1 MENLLDIY
9 YFESDGIKRRDNV
22 YRGGNAPINM
32 RFFALFEILTRELID
47 NTRVGHRQV
56 GCTTYNFITI
66 IFEIW
71 KFKKKKKKENFFHS
85 RTKETV

>member
-22 YRGGNAPINM
+22 HRGGNAPINT

-47 NTRVGHRQV
+47 NTRVGYRRV
-56 GCTTYNFITI
+56 YNIQFHHNY
-66 IFEIW
+66 FRNMEI
-71 KFKKKKKKENFFHS
+71 
-85 RTKETV
+85 

>member
-22 YRGGNAPINM
+22 YRGGNAPINT

-47 NTRVGHRQV
+47 NTRVGYRRV
-56 GCTTYNFITI
+56 YNIQFHYNY
-66 IFEIW
+66 FRNMEI
-71 KFKKKKKKENFFHS
+71 
-85 RTKETV
+85 

>member
-22 YRGGNAPINM
+22 YRGGNAPINT

-56 GCTTYNFITI
+56 VQHI
-66 IFEIW
+66 ISSQLFLSRNMEI
-71 KFKKKKKKENFFHS
+71 
-85 RTKETV
+85 

>member
-47 NTRVGHRQV
+47 NTRVGYRRV
-56 GCTTYNFITI
+56 YNIQFHHNY
-66 IFEIW
+66 FRNMEI
-71 KFKKKKKKENFFHS
+71 
-85 RTKETV
+85 